1 MFKRAASERS
11 ACASRP
17 GEAAEGAAR
26 DRQEKEKRRQE
37 KRRQEKHGQGQ
48 APTEGSEV
56 PVTGI

>member
-37 KRRQEKHGQGQ
+37 KHGQGQ